1 MFFNIINLLLLDSSV
16 ENCAMEDIAASR
28 TIPSSRTQ
36 SSSDVAVTSNLI
48 NDGASNRAMISSLAE
63 RSLPW
68 IPVIGLVSPEE
79 SILFKKLVDTSNCS
93 NDEKSTISNN
103 KIRNSVAPQED
114 INDSENVELI
124 DGRNQNENFELNNVG
139 DIIDITDSDN
149 NEQPIEGNRLDEKVK
164 AIFRNSILLEKL
176 LQKWKEALDQQA
188 EIISQRST
196 VSSL

>member
-1 MFFNIINLLLLDSSV
+1 
-16 ENCAMEDIAASR
+16 MEDISASR
-28 TIPSSRTQ
+28 TILSSRTQ

-93 NDEKSTISNN
+93 NEEKSTISNN
-103 KIRNSVAPQED
+103 KIQNSAAPQED
-114 INDSENVELI
+114 LNDSEKVELI
-124 DGRNQNENFELNNVG
+124 DGRNKNENWELNDVSDLIN
-139 DIIDITDSDN
+139 IADSDN
-149 NEQPIEGNRLDEKVK
+149 NELPIEGDQLDEKVK

-176 LQKWKEALDQQA
+176 MQKWKEALDQKA
-188 EIISQRST
+188 EIMTQHSA
-196 VSSL
+196 VSLL